1 MKKLLFGV
9 TLCIMSLS
17 FAGCAKNASA
27 PVPSPSPVADSSEKV
42 GTTTKSGKVSKV
54 GNSFLLQSGN
64 QSIGL
69 DSYSI
74 DLSAYVDQQVTV
86 SGQYSGDTLFVTTV
100 Q

>member
-9 TLCIMSLS
+9 WLCMMSLV
-17 FAGCAKNASA
+17 FAGCGKTASA
-27 PVPSPSPVADSSEKV
+27 PVTSPSPAAGTSEKV
-42 GTTTKSGKVSKV
+42 GTTTKSGKVAKV

-74 DLSAYVDQQVTV
+74 DLSGYVGQQVTV